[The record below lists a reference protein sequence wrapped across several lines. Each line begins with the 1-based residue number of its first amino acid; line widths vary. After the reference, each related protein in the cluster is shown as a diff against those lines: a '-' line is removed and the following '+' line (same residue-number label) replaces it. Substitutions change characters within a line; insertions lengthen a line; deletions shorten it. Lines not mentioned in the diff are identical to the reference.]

1 MPLAC
6 ISARIWSVPF
16 TGEPLPAPVD
26 DKDTAR
32 EPLLLDPRDVA
43 ALAAEL
49 DRLQQSREVTPEERR
64 LAIQQKLQAQ
74 RAEQRAEQLRRNG
87 SKGIGAA
94 GTDVPEGIRDDCD
107 FVSEDSFGREICL
120 DGFVV
125 SKRKAKAGR

>member
-1 MPLAC
+1 M
-6 ISARIWSVPF
+6 VPF
-16 TGEPLPAPVD
+16 TGEPLPAPVE

-64 LAIQQKLQAQ
+64 LASQQKLQAQ
-74 RAEQRAEQLRRNG
+74 RAEQRAEQLWRAEQLRRNG